1 MRVVA
6 DVECERGDF
15 PVTWR
20 IGMGES
26 ASLVLSNEALAARRW
41 ALFAPSAP
49 QSAIARCSRAGVV
62 ATLPGL
68 ARAYVE
74 IRFNLLVILERGE
87 VRWR

>member
-20 IGMGES
+20 IGIR
-26 ASLVLSNEALAARRW
+26 SLSGQAL
-41 ALFAPSAP
+41 
-49 QSAIARCSRAGVV
+49 GVV
-62 ATLPGL
+62 RSERTAIGDRPLQPCRRGSDI